1 MEDVRYIALSIAEIV
16 DGVLLHAQR
25 MLDDE
30 TYDWPTS
37 RVALER
43 ILADLEA
50 QSTGDPGIE
59 RLRGFIATGEEVWK
73 IRQRSVWWFRRRAR
87 FGPINRSDWWRR

>member
-1 MEDVRYIALSIAEIV
+1 MLSIAEIV
-16 DGVLLHAQR
+16 DGVVRHAQR
-25 MLDDE
+25 MLDEE

-50 QSTGDPGIE
+50 QSIGDPGIE
-59 RLRGFIATGEEVWK
+59 RLRGFIATGEEIWK
-73 IRQRSVWWFRRRAR
+73 IRQRSGWFRRRVW
-87 FGPINRSDWWRR
+87 FSPISCGHQWRR